1 MNVRIRTTLLFARM
15 DAMMLTTADLA
26 EIIGISTKGMQGI
39 INSGTCSPITLGKLA
54 KVFGLE
60 PWELM
65 L

>member
-1 MNVRIRTTLLFARM
+1 MNVKIKRSLIFARM
-15 DAMMLTTADLA
+15 DALMLTTADLA
-26 EIIGISTKGMQGI
+26 EIIGTSTKGMQGI
-39 INSGTCSPITLGKLA
+39 LNSGTCSPITLGKLA

>member
-1 MNVRIRTTLLFARM
+1 MIFARM
-15 DAMMLTTADLA
+15 DALMLTTADLA
-26 EIIGISTKGMQGI
+26 EIIGISTKGMSGI
-39 INSGTCSPITLGKLA
+39 LNSGTCSPITLGKLA